1 MQSCSAIHRRN
12 CSVVSNCSRTCWH
25 NASAAPC
32 RFCLRRQRRRLEL
45 ACRSL
50 DTISPL
56 ATLQRGY
63 AIVSQLPERR
73 ILRQAATVKAGD
85 RVEARLAEGTLV
97 CTVDATENPQ

>member
-1 MQSCSAIHRRN
+1 MQGLLAEK
-12 CSVVSNCSRTCWH
+12 
-25 NASAAPC
+25 
-32 RFCLRRQRRRLEL
+32 RRRLEL

-63 AIVSQLPERR
+63 AIVSRLPERR
-73 ILRQAATVKAGD
+73 ILRQAATVKPGD

-97 CTVDATENPQ
+97 CTVDAAENTSMTRPAVPAAP